1 MQKLLPETV
10 APCLPARITACIDT
24 LAAAGRIRADT
35 LTEIRLRA
43 GQPASLT
50 VDGQNLRLAES
61 LTAAELHACVT
72 ALCRGS
78 VYAHDDT
85 IRAGYIAVG
94 DGVRAGICGTR
105 SGGGVREFTAVSIR
119 IPRAIRGVSEPVWRW
134 CTAGGITG
142 DTIRSVLIYSPPGVG
157 KTTLLRDLAA
167 TLAMTRRVTLLDTR
181 GELYLHEMF
190 ADTLCDVL
198 TGYGRA
204 EGIELATRTL
214 SPEVIVC
221 DELGDMEEARQILA
235 CQHTGV
241 PIIASA
247 HASSLDE
254 LLARPG
260 IRLLHESGVFAGYA
274 GIARERVRGQLSSR
288 FACSIH
294 KAAACSV

>member
-10 APCLPARITACIDT
+10 APCLPARITACIDA

-85 IRAGYIAVG
+85 IREGYIAVG
-94 DGVRAGICGTR
+94 DGVRAGICGRR
-105 SGGGVREFTAVSIR
+105 SGSGVREFSAVAIR
-119 IPRAIRGVSEPVWRW
+119 IPRAVRGVSEPVWRW
-134 CTAGGITG
+134 CTADTAAGGP
-142 DTIRSVLIYSPPGVG
+142 IRSVLIYSPPGVG

-221 DELGDMEEARQILA
+221 DELGDMEEARRILA

-274 GIARERVRGQLSSR
+274 GIARERISGRLSNR
-288 FACSIH
+288 FACSIR

>member
-10 APCLPARITACIDT
+10 AACLPARIASRIDT

-105 SGGGVREFTAVSIR
+105 SGGGVREFSAVSIR

-134 CTAGGITG
+134 CTAKGSICP
-142 DTIRSVLIYSPPGVG
+142 VLVYSPPGIG

-167 TLAMTRRVTLLDTR
+167 TLAITRRVTLLDTR
-181 GELYLHEMF
+181 GELYLPEMF

-274 GIARERVRGQLSSR
+274 GISRERVSGRLSSR
-288 FACSIH
+288 FTCIIRD
-294 KAAACSV
+294 AAACSV